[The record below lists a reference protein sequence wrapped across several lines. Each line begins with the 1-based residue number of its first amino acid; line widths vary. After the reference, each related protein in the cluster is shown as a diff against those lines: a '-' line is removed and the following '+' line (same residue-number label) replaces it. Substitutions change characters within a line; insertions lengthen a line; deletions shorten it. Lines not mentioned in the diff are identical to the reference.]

1 MLTLREEEVLQKLWE
16 HGPMSVRQ
24 LVELYPEPQPH
35 VNTVSTV
42 VRTLEAKD
50 FVGHESNGQGFVY
63 FAKIAKD
70 SIRDRSLGQ
79 VIKNYFSGSY
89 IGAVSTLVEEE
100 KISLDEL
107 KELIDMI
114 EKK

>member
-1 MLTLREEEVLQKLWE
+1 
-16 HGPMSVRQ
+16 MSTQ
-24 LVELYPEPQPH
+24 CQPWYALLKP
-35 VNTVSTV
+35 
-42 VRTLEAKD
+42 RTS
-50 FVGHESNGQGFVY
+50 VGHESNGQGSVY

>member
-63 FAKIAKD
+63 FAKI
-70 SIRDRSLGQ
+70 
-79 VIKNYFSGSY
+79 V
-89 IGAVSTLVEEE
+89 
-100 KISLDEL
+100 
-107 KELIDMI
+107 LIDQPFQYRHLLIRVCRMPPCAGN
-114 EKK
+114 ETSCPQSAGYKPYDQ

>member
-50 FVGHESNGQGFVY
+50 FC
-63 FAKIAKD
+63 
-70 SIRDRSLGQ
+70 
-79 VIKNYFSGSY
+79 
-89 IGAVSTLVEEE
+89 GA
-100 KISLDEL
+100 
-107 KELIDMI
+107 
-114 EKK
+114 

>member
-70 SIRDRSLGQ
+70 SIRGQ